1 MLQMPFP
8 SRIVRQILPVA
19 ALGVNF
25 MLLAIPAW
33 AFDGPAPTTG
43 AWEISEAD
51 GTRKCRIN
59 LRPDAAQEGTHQIAM
74 PAGCKRAL
82 PVLGSIGEWTV
93 GEDKTLS
100 LTDKAGNTVL
110 AFAPGAEDGY
120 LVATGPQGETYEL
133 EPVGRPRAQVAQVSQ
148 VQQLGAPSAPAAVS
162 PNRVT
167 TTPGIRRVPAPD
179 AIATTGKTGAGA
191 ASSKAPPTPAPVYEL
206 PTSPVVPYPG
216 RGPDLAGRYNIP
228 RESDK
233 DMGCLLTLDG
243 NARGP
248 GGNKAQLAPA
258 CRDQG
263 IVVFDPIGWH
273 FDRGQLV
280 LTARKG
286 HDARFQY
293 HADGVWRKDPKEGG
307 RPLGFKKI

>member
-8 SRIVRQILPVA
+8 PRSIRQILPFA
-19 ALGVNF
+19 ALGANF
-25 MLLAIPAW
+25 MLLALPAL
-33 AFDGPAPTTG
+33 AFDGPTAATG
-43 AWEISEAD
+43 AWEISEAE

-59 LRPDAAQEGTHQIAM
+59 LRQESAKEGAHVLAM

-82 PVLGSIGEWTV
+82 PVLGNVGEWNL
-93 GEDKTLS
+93 GDDQTLS

-110 AFAPGAEDGY
+110 AFAPASEPGY

-133 EPVGRPRAQVAQVSQ
+133 EPVGRPRSQQAQL
-148 VQQLGAPSAPAAVS
+148 QQLGAPSAPAAVNPS
-162 PNRVT
+162 RPAAA
-167 TTPGIRRVPAPD
+167 PGIRRVPAQEAVP
-179 AIATTGKTGAGA
+179 AKPATSPA
-191 ASSKAPPTPAPVYEL
+191 AASKAPPAAAPVPEI

-216 RGPDLAGRYNIP
+216 RGPDLAGRYNIL
-228 RESDK
+228 READK

-243 NARGP
+243 AARGP

-307 RPLGFKKI
+307 RSLGFKKI